1 MIKWGGGGGR
11 GEGGKTSG
19 SPGTKREGMVG
30 EVEEEKF
37 GRGTLKGWKAGEI
50 TGQCSLQ
57 FATKRSNKKETD
69 HIPPNFE

>member
-1 MIKWGGGGGR
+1 
-11 GEGGKTSG
+11 
-19 SPGTKREGMVG
+19 MVG
-30 EVEEEKF
+30 PEVDEEKVA
-37 GRGTLKGWKAGEI
+37 RGTLKGWKAGEI